1 MENWEIHLQYKRS
14 SSKLVNGLEIKSW
27 HHFESSVYIIKK
39 KNCIITF
46 SKLFLSA
53 WRWIQSMVDERLVSM
68 DEASE
73 VALDVINNRPIH
85 VNMITDLHTYF
96 A

>member
-1 MENWEIHLQYKRS
+1 MGW
-14 SSKLVNGLEIKSW
+14 KLKVDIILSL
-27 HHFESSVYIIKK
+27 VYISLKK
-39 KNCIITF
+39 KKCIITF
-46 SKLFLSA
+46 SKFFLSA

-68 DEASE
+68 DEANE

>member
-1 MENWEIHLQYKRS
+1 MGW
-14 SSKLVNGLEIKSW
+14 KLKVDIILSL
-27 HHFESSVYIIKK
+27 VYISLKK
-39 KNCIITF
+39 KKCIITF
-46 SKLFLSA
+46 SKLFISA

-68 DEASE
+68 DEANE

>member
-1 MENWEIHLQYKRS
+1 
-14 SSKLVNGLEIKSW
+14 
-27 HHFESSVYIIKK
+27 
-39 KNCIITF
+39 
-46 SKLFLSA
+46 
-53 WRWIQSMVDERLVSM
+53 MVDERLVSM
-68 DEASE
+68 DEANE